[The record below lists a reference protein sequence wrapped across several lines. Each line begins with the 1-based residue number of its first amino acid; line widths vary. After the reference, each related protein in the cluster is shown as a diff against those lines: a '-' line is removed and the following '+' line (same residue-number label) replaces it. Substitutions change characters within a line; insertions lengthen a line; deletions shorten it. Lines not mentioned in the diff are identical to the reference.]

1 MATIVTRAE
10 GDLAPAYDAVCY
22 WERRFA
28 READFE
34 WYGGLAE
41 MSEALGHLSH
51 GGRVLESGCGS
62 SSLAEAMVSNGGFED
77 VVAFDFSETCIAA
90 KRARLAASFA
100 AASSSSPASSSPSEL
115 RGRLAYECCDARAL
129 PFADASATG
138 GVVDKATLDAVDCGD
153 IAVAPTDGACS
164 ADGDGNGVGSLAAG
178 SPSRAVAAEYARVLA
193 PGAALAVVSSR
204 PARRR
209 LASFEG
215 LPLTLELAAPLPE
228 RAAEVGRPGGPWV
241 YVLRKRAAAIAATG
255 SGDGAGDDGAL
266 DISALAAWEE
276 TAERRAADAA
286 CARAASV
293 GAWPADAA
301 PVPDM
306 DFSLLGL
313 DGAGDY

>member
-100 AASSSSPASSSPSEL
+100 AASSSSPASSSLSEL

-153 IAVAPTDGACS
+153 VAVAPTDGACS
-164 ADGDGNGVGSLAAG
+164 ADGDGNGVGALAAG
-178 SPSRAVAAEYARVLA
+178 SPSRARSSTSCRASRSCMSATPPTRRTDRSRS
-193 PGAALAVVSSR
+193 PTFGGTRSRCSTIWSSGA
-204 PARRR
+204 
-209 LASFEG
+209 
-215 LPLTLELAAPLPE
+215 
-228 RAAEVGRPGGPWV
+228 
-241 YVLRKRAAAIAATG
+241 
-255 SGDGAGDDGAL
+255 
-266 DISALAAWEE
+266 
-276 TAERRAADAA
+276 
-286 CARAASV
+286 
-293 GAWPADAA
+293 
-301 PVPDM
+301 
-306 DFSLLGL
+306 
-313 DGAGDY
+313 